1 MRREFH
7 VRFCEG
13 GRVRF
18 PSATRL
24 IVGFQHESDARRFLN
39 EMRERLAKFALSL
52 HPEKTRIIEF
62 GRLPCALRTRMDET
76 KDAGPLIPK
85 SFRIEFLARRR
96 AHPTQRAGDSQL
108 GRHEPAD

>member
-24 IVGFQHESDARRFLN
+24 IVGFQHESDTQRFWDDMRKRFEEFSLSLN
-39 EMRERLAKFALSL
+39 PDKTRLIESAALQGNDALSV
-52 HPEKTRIIEF
+52 
-62 GRLPCALRTRMDET
+62 G
-76 KDAGPLIPK
+76 
-85 SFRIEFLARRR
+85 LASRRPSTSS
-96 AHPTQRAGDSQL
+96 ASPSSANATDVSNYS
-108 GRHEPAD
+108 